1 MTEQERFEHKCVDT
15 IRSLA
20 MDAVQAANSGHPGT
34 PMAMAPVAYQL
45 WNHHMRFDPNDP
57 IWPNRDRFV
66 LSMGHA
72 SMLLYAMLHLTGVK
86 AVNGKY
92 EIVGQPSV
100 PLDDLKKFRQLDS
113 RCPGH
118 PEYRWTSGVE
128 TTTGPLGQGYA
139 TSVGMAMAGKW
150 MGGYFNKPGFE
161 MFDYDVYA
169 LGGDGC
175 MQEGAASE
183 AASLAG
189 HLRLDNLCWI
199 YDNNKIS
206 IEGNTDWSFSEDVAT
221 WVGCNQR
228 AFAYFGGVPQMA
240 VPDNLKAAVTRT
252 NRYEP
257 DINPSYADMAR
268 HYGFAVVP
276 ARPRKP
282 RDKAK
287 AENGVLLAER
297 WILAALRNRRFTSLA
312 EVREAVAVLLEKLN
326 TRPMRKLGKSRR
338 QLFEEVEKAAL
349 KPLPDKPYELAHW
362 KKARV
367 NVDYHVE
374 VEGHCYSVPYGLV
387 GQQVEVRY
395 TASCVEVLLGGRRVA
410 SHVRSEE
417 RGRFTTQAEHMP
429 ASHRA
434 HAQWT
439 PSRILSWAATVG
451 PSTATLVEE
460 VMKRR
465 PHPEQ
470 GFRSALGVIRL
481 AQRHGQQRVEK
492 ACARAVRHRAY
503 SYKSVAAILQHH
515 LEDAEAAHEDKG
527 PLPQHENVR
536 GADYYH

>member
-1 MTEQERFEHKCVDT
+1 LTVLDEPPPLTSPKEGSMAAERLSMRKLRELLRQRLELKLSVRE
-15 IRSLA
+15 IARSLGIGVGTVNRYLYRA
-20 MDAVQAANSGHPGT
+20 QAAKLTSWPLPPELDDDAALTARLFADEGKVVASRPEPDWAHVHAELRRKGVTKLLLWQEYREGNPEGYQYSQFCERYARWARCVSVTMRQEHRAGEKCFMDFSGDGLEVHDAVSGEVRVAKLYVAVLGASNYT
-34 PMAMAPVAYQL
+34 YVEPV
-45 WNHHMRFDPNDP
+45 
-57 IWPNRDRFV
+57 
-66 LSMGHA
+66 
-72 SMLLYAMLHLTGVK
+72 
-86 AVNGKY
+86 
-92 EIVGQPSV
+92 
-100 PLDDLKKFRQLDS
+100 
-113 RCPGH
+113 
-118 PEYRWTSGVE
+118 
-128 TTTGPLGQGYA
+128 
-139 TSVGMAMAGKW
+139 
-150 MGGYFNKPGFE
+150 
-161 MFDYDVYA
+161 
-169 LGGDGC
+169 
-175 MQEGAASE
+175 
-183 AASLAG
+183 
-189 HLRLDNLCWI
+189 
-199 YDNNKIS
+199 
-206 IEGNTDWSFSEDVAT
+206 FSEDIAT
-221 WVGCNQR
+221 WVGCNQG
-228 AFAYFGGVPQMA
+228 AFTYFGGVPEMA

-287 AENGVLLAER
+287 VENGVLLAER
-297 WILAALRNRRFTSLA
+297 WILAALRNRRFTSLS

-374 VEGHCYSVPYGLV
+374 LEGHCYSVPYGLV

-395 TASCVEVLLGGRRVA
+395 TQSCVEVLLGGRRVA

-481 AQRHGQQRVEK
+481 AERHGQQRVEK
-492 ACARAVRHRAY
+492 ACARALRHRAY

-515 LEDAEAAHEDKG
+515 LEEVEAAHEDKG